1 MDEKLRLR
9 YFAWPLL
16 LVFIAFLQLILQEY
30 FSVDFS
36 FGAIHPRMLDG
47 IPGLFLSE
55 FIHSG
60 WSHFFANM
68 VPFLLFSIALY
79 HYYRFASRLLIYMVL
94 MTNFYVWLMGREGL
108 HIGASGLVY
117 AMSSFHILS
126 ALLRKEL
133 RLMAFA
139 LLVIFLYGS
148 MIWGFFP
155 EFFPNENISWESH
168 LMGFVVGIV
177 FAFYYRNEG
186 PQKPKEWFE
195 SEIEEEELEFF
206 LESEEETQFEK

>member
-1 MDEKLRLR
+1 MDEKMRLR
-9 YFAWPLL
+9 YFIWPFI
-16 LVFIAFLQLILQEY
+16 LVFIAFVQLLLQEIY
-30 FSVDFS
+30 SINFS
-36 FGAIHPRMLDG
+36 FGAIHPRSVDG
-47 IPGLFLSE
+47 LAGILLSE

-60 WSHFFANM
+60 WSHFFANI

-79 HYYRFASRLLIYMVL
+79 YYYHFASRLLIYMVL
-94 MTNFYVWLMGREGL
+94 LTNFYVWLMGRDGL
-108 HIGASGLVY
+108 HVGASGLVY

-168 LMGFVVGIV
+168 LMGFIVGIV
-177 FAFYYRNEG
+177 FAFYYRKDG
-186 PQKPKEWFE
+186 PQKPQEWFDNE
-195 SEIEEEELEFF
+195 DGDEDSELVLEIDEQTVIEN
-206 LESEEETQFEK
+206 